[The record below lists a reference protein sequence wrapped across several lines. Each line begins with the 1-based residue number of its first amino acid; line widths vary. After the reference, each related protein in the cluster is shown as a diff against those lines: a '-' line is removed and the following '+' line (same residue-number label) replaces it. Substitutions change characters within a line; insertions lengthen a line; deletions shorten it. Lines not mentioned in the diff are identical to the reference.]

1 MTNLFIGCHKTQL
14 YKCDEN
20 KNVLEIKRIIII
32 FFTALPPLDQGNDW
46 LQNRLQ
52 VLGQINPLPNQL
64 RLNNLKVPG
73 TGPAGNLKWSLW
85 SGIMTFRLVGLENTN
100 VAS

>member
-1 MTNLFIGCHKTQL
+1 MALLKIHS
-14 YKCDEN
+14 
-20 KNVLEIKRIIII
+20 VV
-32 FFTALPPLDQGNDW
+32 FTSLPLVTCCCGVSVGQCNGW
-46 LQNRLQ
+46 LQRLQ

-64 RLNNLKVPG
+64 RFSNLKVPG
-73 TGPAGNLKWSLW
+73 KEPAGNVKWYLW